1 MNELS
6 PPHPLGNYGLRLE
19 RRVNRFSMWLSK
31 HWLAAANLFFLT
43 YVGLPFLAP
52 LLLAAGYTRAANMIY
67 QMYNFACHQFP
78 SRAYFVAGEQVCMC
92 HRCVA
97 MYGTIFLGG
106 LVYGLVRPRLKPLNF
121 RWYLLFLAPIGL
133 DGGLALLGELGQVVP
148 NFVLAGLGLGVLAVA
163 ALLLHLR
170 KQLNRFSIL
179 MLGIGLL
186 AVIFVQFFGPHYSNY
201 ALRTITGFI
210 FGFGTV
216 WFVYPMMEEAFGDV
230 WRETQAKLTNNR
242 PIAGELA
249 DQ

>member
-6 PPHPLGNYGLRLE
+6 TPHPLGNFGLRLE
-19 RRVNRFSMWLSK
+19 RRVNRFSLWLSK

-52 LLLAAGYTRAANMIY
+52 LLLAAGYNRAANVIY

-106 LVYGLVRPRLKPLNF
+106 LVYGLLRPRLKPLNF
-121 RWYLLFLAPIGL
+121 RWYLFFLVPIGL
-133 DGGLALLGELGQVVP
+133 DGGLALLGELSQVVP
-148 NFVLAGLGLGVLAVA
+148 SSILAGLGLGVLLVIG
-163 ALLLHLR
+163 LLLYKR
-170 KQLNRFSIL
+170 KQLNWSSSL
-179 MLGIGLL
+179 MLFIGLL
-186 AVIFVQFFGPHYSNY
+186 AVIYVQFLGPHDSNY

-230 WRETQAKLTNNR
+230 WRESQAKLTSNR
-242 PIAGELA
+242 PIAGERTA
-249 DQ
+249 Q